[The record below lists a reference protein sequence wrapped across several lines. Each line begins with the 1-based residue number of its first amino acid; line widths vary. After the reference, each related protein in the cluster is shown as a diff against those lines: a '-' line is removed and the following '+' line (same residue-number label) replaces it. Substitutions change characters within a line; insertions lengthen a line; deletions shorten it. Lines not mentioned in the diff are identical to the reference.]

1 MKIGILAAGSN
12 EGDLLVQFG
21 SFAQMTET
29 MLTGA
34 GFDFQTWDVRL
45 GAFPDSAAQCDG
57 WIITGSPAS
66 VYQPLTW
73 IAPLEQLIREV
84 DGLKRPL
91 VGICFGHQIIAR
103 ALGGSVVKS
112 DLGWGLG
119 IDSYASVGSGESL
132 LGCDSIPLHVIH
144 QDQVA
149 VLPERA
155 ERVAGS
161 AFCPNGVLRYDDHIF
176 TLQAH
181 PEFSLEYMQALLAS
195 IAPEHISY
203 RDAGNAMHSLRTQQ
217 AGAAAIIDQIVAVLR
232 GAQSHSGS
240 VEAGVQISPS
250 AF

>member
-12 EGDLLVQFG
+12 EADLLAQFG

-29 MLTGA
+29 MLAGA

-119 IDSYASVGSGESL
+119 IDSYTPVGSGESL
-132 LGCDSIPLHVIH
+132 LGCNSIPCMSFIRIRWLSCLS
-144 QDQVA
+144 
-149 VLPERA
+149 VLS
-155 ERVAGS
+155 G
-161 AFCPNGVLRYDDHIF
+161 
-176 TLQAH
+176 LQA
-181 PEFSLEYMQALLAS
+181 PLFVPTGCSDMTITFLPCRLILNLVWNICRRCLPRLLLS
-195 IAPEHISY
+195 
-203 RDAGNAMHSLRTQQ
+203 T
-217 AGAAAIIDQIVAVLR
+217 
-232 GAQSHSGS
+232 
-240 VEAGVQISPS
+240 
-250 AF
+250 